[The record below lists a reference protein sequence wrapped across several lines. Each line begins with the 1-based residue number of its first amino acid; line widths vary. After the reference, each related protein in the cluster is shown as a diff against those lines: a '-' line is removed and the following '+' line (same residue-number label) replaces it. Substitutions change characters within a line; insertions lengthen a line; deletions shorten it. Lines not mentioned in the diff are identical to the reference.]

1 MCLTLCSR
9 STGGSGGYSRGGSG
23 YGGKEYRTI
32 EIVLDF
38 LVLRSFVRSRFGL
51 TCLIPCNLCNDQ
63 AAVVT
68 EEDHTMIEGVTAEA
82 EEVSTVL
89 AEEKLYFHSRLD
101 GIGLMEYCLLIR
113 LNQYRRRL

>member
-1 MCLTLCSR
+1 M
-9 STGGSGGYSRGGSG
+9 
-23 YGGKEYRTI
+23 
-32 EIVLDF
+32 DF
-38 LVLRSFVRSRFGL
+38 LVRRSSVRSRFGL

-82 EEVSTVL
+82 EEEVSTGL

-101 GIGLMEYCLLIR
+101 GIGLME
-113 LNQYRRRL
+113 